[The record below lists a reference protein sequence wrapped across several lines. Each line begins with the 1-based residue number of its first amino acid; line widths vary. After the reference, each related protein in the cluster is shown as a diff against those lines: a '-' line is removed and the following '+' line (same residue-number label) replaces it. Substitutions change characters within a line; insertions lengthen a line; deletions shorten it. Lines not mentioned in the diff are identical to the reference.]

1 MVKVSKSSNC
11 LFSEVEI
18 KRMKLQE
25 EKKEHPERF
34 GIDGKRRSWK
44 QRH

>member
-1 MVKVSKSSNC
+1 MTKVGKSLNY
-11 LFSEVEI
+11 LFSEADI

-25 EKKEHPERF
+25 EKEKHPERF